1 MFYPTLYLSDT
12 LYLPRLLLLSLLFS
26 VFIFYLYLHTS
37 TFSLYFFQK
46 PSNSVRNL
54 SFLYCYFF
62 GYIQSPVLSASLSSY
77 IPFMTLRMFLHLLC
91 LCFCTSTGPAST
103 LPIYYLVLFKTLHTY
118 KHVPFSFVSF
128 LPLPTYIHYIC
139 LCFCTSTLLASRYL
153 SACSFLNSSWLLTFY
168 LSFHFYPYLPISTM
182 FLFLCIHWSCIYV
195 PIY

>member
-12 LYLPRLLLLSLLFS
+12 LYLPRLLFLSLLVS
-26 VFIFYLYLHTS
+26 VFIFYLYLPTS

-91 LCFCTSTGPAST
+91 LCFCTST
-103 LPIYYLVLFKTLHTY
+103 
-118 KHVPFSFVSF
+118 
-128 LPLPTYIHYIC
+128 
-139 LCFCTSTLLASRYL
+139 LLASRYL